1 MKRLGAMFP
10 CQGGGGLHDPRIIIC
25 TYEIL
30 SSGIKTYH
38 KSTSETLWN
47 KMTNVYSGF
56 FSFQKIKKQ
65 GPVKRK

>member
-1 MKRLGAMFP
+1 MFP
-10 CQGGGGLHDPRIIIC
+10 CQGGVGLHDPLIINC

-30 SSGIKTYH
+30 PSLYSGIKTYQ

-47 KMTNVYSGF
+47 KTTNVYSGL

-65 GPVKRK
+65 GQVKRK